1 MGFVMKKLVVFAAIA
16 SFAPSAAAASPVFLK
31 CVLNTHDGERH
42 YDVQLNEDAGTYSFF
57 SHLRKQARKGAAI
70 FTPEHV
76 FFADFE
82 IDRRELTLSY
92 DNTKSAFWGM
102 VDGQAPV
109 DFGKCE
115 IDVEERAF

>member
-1 MGFVMKKLVVFAAIA
+1 MGFVMNKIIASAAIVLLT
-16 SFAPSAAAASPVFLK
+16 PSAAAASPVFLK
-31 CVLNTHDGERH
+31 CVLDTHDGERH
-42 YDVQLNEDAGTYSFF
+42 YDVQLNEDAGTYSYF
-57 SHLRKQARKGAAI
+57 SHLGKKARKGAAI

-82 IDRRELTLSY
+82 IDRRQLTLSY

-115 IDVEERAF
+115 LDVAERAF